1 MPGDPWGVG
10 TSTPERPASNTSL
23 LPIQADTK
31 VGLGWRAR
39 CTCDLPPRTN
49 VVSAFDA
56 TVVLLTGSSTRAPG
70 TATLFRMSVTEADAL
85 TAHVVLVPPATRAPV
100 WVLAIGGGQPGMFSD
115 A

>member
-23 LPIQADTK
+23 LPIQADTN
-31 VGLGWRAR
+31 VGLASRAR

-56 TVVLLTGSSTRAPG
+56 TVVLLTGASTRAPG

-85 TAHVVLVPPATRAPV
+85 PAPVVLVPPATLGPGC
-100 WVLAIGGGQPGMFSD
+100 VLASRDG
-115 A
+115 